1 MAVPDH
7 IVFDAEPLIA
17 HADDEPG
24 SDVDGSANVRYI
36 IWIIYNFILYSYVDP
51 NLKCLSSRLECVY
64 SEIYII
70 LLIIHNC
77 ICSSCLVQK
86 CDKTRQRE

>member
-36 IWIIYNFILYSYVDP
+36 I
-51 NLKCLSSRLECVY
+51 
-64 SEIYII
+64 
-70 LLIIHNC
+70 
-77 ICSSCLVQK
+77 
-86 CDKTRQRE
+86 